1 MEASQNV
8 PEHNSHKDNNLAG
21 EHKITD
27 VGQIILFIIFVLT
40 IIVDKFMFKFSFR
53 TIGSL
58 PYLISIPIFVLLFM
72 AGSYFIIQSHGVVF
86 GKGNKESR
94 LIQEGV
100 FSMVRHPMY
109 FGSILLFLSFVVFS
123 YSILSFLV
131 WLVIC
136 LFYYFISK
144 YEEQL
149 LIKQFGDVFREYR
162 KKVPMFIP
170 FLKSIP

>member
-1 MEASQNV
+1 MEDSQNA
-8 PEHNSHKDNNLAG
+8 PKYDSHKHNNLAG

-27 VGQIILFIIFVLT
+27 VGQLLLFIAFVLI
-40 IIVDKFMFKFSFR
+40 IIVDIFILKLSFR

-58 PYLISIPIFVLLFM
+58 PYLISIPIFSLLFI
-72 AGSYFIIQSHGVVF
+72 AGAYLIIKSHGVLF
-86 GKGNKESR
+86 GKEKKETS

-109 FGSILLFLSFVVFS
+109 FGSILLFLSFVVLS
-123 YSILSFLV
+123 YSVLSFLV

-136 LFYYFISK
+136 FFYYFISK

-149 LIKQFGDVFREYR
+149 LIMQFGDAYREYR

-170 FLKSIP
+170 FLK